1 MWNLKNT
8 KKNEHN
14 KKKKDSHRAQTVYCQ
29 RGGGRGGETSVR
41 EIKKYKFPVAKY
53 RVMDMKRTMW
63 GVESVAVW
71 YLCMVND

>member
-1 MWNLKNT
+1 M
-8 KKNEHN
+8 
-14 KKKKDSHRAQTVYCQ
+14 
-29 RGGGRGGETSVR
+29 R